1 MALFSIPQSN
11 LFYTIGRDNSVE
23 VTNIRLA
30 GDNVFHI
37 RSLTSTFD
45 LVPEAKLIESNTVM
59 MLHNQLS
66 LAGNYLLSS
75 NTDSIRGL
83 GFNYD
88 RKESEL
94 ACYTSSEL
102 QEQYEKV
109 GYTNFSVLESKG
121 KDITTTLKEAGQGKP
136 LWKLCILM
144 VLLFLAAEVLLL
156 RFWRSK
162 LTVNAVSPTN

>member
-11 LFYTIGRDNSVE
+11 LFYTIGKDNSVE
-23 VTNIRLA
+23 VSNLKLT
-30 GDNVFHI
+30 GDNVLHI

-94 ACYTSSEL
+94 ACYTASEP
-102 QEQYEKV
+102 QGQYEKE
-109 GYTNFSVLESKG
+109 GYTNFSVLEFKG
-121 KDITTTLKEAGQGKP
+121 KDITTTLKEAGQGKS
-136 LWKLCILM
+136 LWKLCILL
-144 VLLFLAAEVLLL
+144 VLLFLAAELLLL
-156 RFWRSK
+156 RFWRNK
-162 LTVNAVSPTN
+162 PTVKVVS